1 MNPTDIHGREIQ
13 VGDKVTI
20 GDKRKIRGRVKGFD
34 GTKAIVTWGEGF
46 QNWDPLID
54 AALLEVL
61 GTPTTVLVPSPVELE
76 PVAVAEKPK
85 AIAHAAPPEPRVAP
99 KEPVRKAPPVK
110 SHPAKGHAH
119 PGNGKSHAKAKHG
132 RK

>member
-13 VGDKVTI
+13 VGDKVTT
-20 GDKRKIRGRVKGFD
+20 GSKRRVRGRVKGFD
-34 GTKAIVTWGEGF
+34 GTKAIVTWNEEW

-54 AALLEVL
+54 AALLDVL

-76 PVAVAEKPK
+76 PVAVAVEPK
-85 AIAHAAPPEPRVAP
+85 AIAHSAPPKPHVAP
-99 KEPVRKAPPVK
+99 KEPVRKAPPAK

-119 PGNGKSHAKAKHG
+119 PGNGKAHPKAKHG